1 MRIIKVARALNDDV
15 VVRYNEEYAIL
26 ADNTV
31 KRIILADL
39 PKDIK
44 WESQRI
50 FKLKATNQGLVQ
62 VVELSKNIYLS
73 NDGRI
78 LAEDSEG
85 RFNLIHK
92 FTFVPPERN

>member
-1 MRIIKVARALNDDV
+1 MRIIKTSAMENGNIVI
-15 VVRYNEEYAIL
+15 RYNDEYAIL
-26 ADNTV
+26 ADDTIKAV
-31 KRIILADL
+31 SLADL

-85 RFNLIHK
+85 RFNLIHQ
-92 FTFVPPERN
+92 FTFIPPEPN

>member
-1 MRIIKVARALNDDV
+1 MRIIKVARGLNDDV
-15 VVRYNEEYAIL
+15 IVRYNDEYAIL

-31 KRIILADL
+31 KITDLADL
-39 PKDIK
+39 SKDIK

-62 VVELSKNIYLS
+62 VVKLSKNIYLS

-85 RFNLIHK
+85 RFNIIHQ
-92 FTFVPPERN
+92 FTFIPPEPN

>member
-1 MRIIKVARALNDDV
+1 MRIIKTSVMENGNIV
-15 VVRYNEEYAIL
+15 IRYNDEYAIL
-26 ADNTV
+26 ADDTIKV
-31 KRIILADL
+31 VSLADL
-39 PKDIK
+39 PNNIK

-62 VVELSKNIYLS
+62 AVELSKNIYLS

-85 RFNLIHK
+85 RFNLIHQ
-92 FTFVPPERN
+92 FTFIPPERN

>member
-1 MRIIKVARALNDDV
+1 MENGNIVI
-15 VVRYNEEYAIL
+15 RYNDEYAIL
-26 ADNTV
+26 ADDTIKV
-31 KRIILADL
+31 VSLADL
-39 PKDIK
+39 QNNIK

-50 FKLKATNQGLVQ
+50 FKLKATNQGLFQ

-85 RFNLIHK
+85 RFNLIHQ
-92 FTFVPPERN
+92 FTFIPPEHN

>member
-1 MRIIKVARALNDDV
+1 MRIIKVSRSLDDAI
-15 VVRYNEEYAIL
+15 VVRYNDEYTIL

-31 KRIILADL
+31 KRIDLADL

-44 WESQRI
+44 WEAQNI
-50 FKLKATNQGLVQ
+50 FKLKATNRGLVQ

-85 RFNLIHK
+85 RFNVIHE
-92 FTFVPPERN
+92 FTFVPPERS

>member
-1 MRIIKVARALNDDV
+1 MRIIKTSTMGDGNIIIQYND
-15 VVRYNEEYAIL
+15 EYALL

-31 KRIILADL
+31 KGTDLADL
-39 PKDIK
+39 PNNIK
-44 WESQRI
+44 WESPKI

-62 VVELSKNIYLS
+62 VVKLSENIYLS

-85 RFNLIHK
+85 RFNLIHQ
-92 FTFVPPERN
+92 FTFVPPEPN

>member
-1 MRIIKVARALNDDV
+1 MENGSIII
-15 VVRYNEEYAIL
+15 RYNDEYAIL
-26 ADNTV
+26 ADDTIKV
-31 KRIILADL
+31 VSLADL

-85 RFNLIHK
+85 RFNLIHQ
-92 FTFVPPERN
+92 FTFIPPERN

>member
-1 MRIIKVARALNDDV
+1 MRIIKVARTPNNGII
-15 VVRYNEEYAIL
+15 VRYNDEYIIL

-31 KRIILADL
+31 KEIDLADL

-44 WESQRI
+44 WKSQKI
-50 FKLKATNQGLVQ
+50 FKLKATNQGLIQ
-62 VVELSKNIYLS
+62 AVELSKNIYLA

-78 LAEDSEG
+78 LAGDSEG
-85 RFNLIHK
+85 RFKVIHQ

>member
-1 MRIIKVARALNDDV
+1 MRIIKTSTMGDGNIIIQYND
-15 VVRYNEEYAIL
+15 EYALL

-31 KRIILADL
+31 KEITLADL
-39 PKDIK
+39 PNNIK
-44 WESQRI
+44 WDSPKI
-50 FKLKATNQGLVQ
+50 FKLKGTNHGLIQ

-85 RFNLIHK
+85 RFNIIHQ
-92 FTFVPPERN
+92 FTFIPPERS

>member
-1 MRIIKVARALNDDV
+1 MRIIKTSVMENGNIV
-15 VVRYNEEYAIL
+15 IRYNDEYTLL
-26 ADNTV
+26 ADDTIKAV
-31 KRIILADL
+31 SLADL

-44 WESQRI
+44 WESQKI

-62 VVELSKNIYLS
+62 AVELSKNIYLS

-85 RFNLIHK
+85 RFNLIHQ
-92 FTFVPPERN
+92 FTFTPPEPN

>member
-1 MRIIKVARALNDDV
+1 MRIIKTSAMENGSIII
-15 VVRYNEEYAIL
+15 RYNDEYAIL

-31 KRIILADL
+31 KITDLADL

-62 VVELSKNIYLS
+62 VVKLSKNIYLS

-85 RFNLIHK
+85 RFNIIHQ
-92 FTFVPPERN
+92 FTFIPPEPN

>member
-1 MRIIKVARALNDDV
+1 MRIIKTSAMENGNIVI
-15 VVRYNEEYAIL
+15 RYNDEYAIL
-26 ADNTV
+26 ADNTIKV
-31 KRIILADL
+31 VSLADL

-44 WESQRI
+44 WESQKI

-85 RFNLIHK
+85 RFNIIHQ
-92 FTFVPPERN
+92 FTFIPPEPN

>member
-1 MRIIKVARALNDDV
+1 MRIIEVARALNDDV
-15 VVRYNEEYAIL
+15 VVRYNDEYAIL

-31 KRIILADL
+31 KRKDLADL
-39 PKDIK
+39 PKDIE

-85 RFNLIHK
+85 RFNLIHQ
-92 FTFVPPERN
+92 FTFIPPEPN

>member
-1 MRIIKVARALNDDV
+1 MRIIKTSVMENGNIV
-15 VVRYNEEYAIL
+15 IRYNDEYAIL
-26 ADNTV
+26 ADDTIKV
-31 KRIILADL
+31 VSLADL
-39 PKDIK
+39 PNNIK

-62 VVELSKNIYLS
+62 AVELSKNIYLS

-85 RFNLIHK
+85 RFNLIHQ
-92 FTFVPPERN
+92 FTFIPPEPN

>member
-1 MRIIKVARALNDDV
+1 MRIIKVARGLNDDV
-15 VVRYNEEYAIL
+15 IVRYNDEYAIL

-31 KRIILADL
+31 KRTDLADL

-62 VVELSKNIYLS
+62 VVKLSENIYLS

-78 LAEDSEG
+78 LAEDSEV
-85 RFNLIHK
+85 RFNIIHQ
-92 FTFVPPERN
+92 FTFVPPERS

>member
-1 MRIIKVARALNDDV
+1 MRIIKVARGLNDDV
-15 VVRYNEEYAIL
+15 IVRYNDEYVIL
-26 ADNTV
+26 ADDTIKAV
-31 KRIILADL
+31 SLADL

-44 WESQRI
+44 WESQKI

-85 RFNLIHK
+85 RFNIIHQ
-92 FTFVPPERN
+92 FTFVPPEPN

>member
-1 MRIIKVARALNDDV
+1 MRIIKTSVMENGNIV
-15 VVRYNEEYAIL
+15 IRYNDEYAIL
-26 ADNTV
+26 ADDTIKAV
-31 KRIILADL
+31 SLADL
-39 PKDIK
+39 PNNIK
-44 WESQRI
+44 WESQKI

-62 VVELSKNIYLS
+62 AVELSKNIYLS

-85 RFNLIHK
+85 RFNLIHQ

>member
-1 MRIIKVARALNDDV
+1 MRIIKVARGLNDDV
-15 VVRYNEEYAIL
+15 IVRYNDEYVIL
-26 ADNTV
+26 ADDTIKAV
-31 KRIILADL
+31 SLADL
-39 PKDIK
+39 PKDIE

-85 RFNLIHK
+85 RFNLIHQ
-92 FTFVPPERN
+92 FTFIPPEPN

>member
-1 MRIIKVARALNDDV
+1 MRIIKTSVMENGNIVIHYND
-15 VVRYNEEYAIL
+15 EYAIL
-26 ADNTV
+26 ADDTIKV
-31 KRIILADL
+31 VSLADL
-39 PKDIK
+39 PNNIK

-50 FKLKATNQGLVQ
+50 FKLKATNQGLFQ

-85 RFNLIHK
+85 RFNLIHQ
-92 FTFVPPERN
+92 FTFIPPERN

>member
-92 FTFVPPERN
+92 FTFVPPERI

>member
-1 MRIIKVARALNDDV
+1 MRIIKVARGLNDDII
-15 VVRYNEEYAIL
+15 VRYNDEYAIL

-31 KRIILADL
+31 KRTDLADL

-62 VVELSKNIYLS
+62 VVKLSENIYLS

-85 RFNLIHK
+85 RFNIIHQ
-92 FTFVPPERN
+92 FTFVPPEPN

>member
-1 MRIIKVARALNDDV
+1 MRIIKVARGLNDDV
-15 VVRYNEEYAIL
+15 IVRYNDEYVIL
-26 ADNTV
+26 ADDTIKAV
-31 KRIILADL
+31 SLADL

-44 WESQRI
+44 WESQKI

-85 RFNLIHK
+85 RFNLIHQ
-92 FTFVPPERN
+92 FTFIPPEPN